1 MKSLTTYITEKM
13 VYTKVTASKIKY
25 FPESTEELRSIISN
39 KIKKEGPNANLNDID
54 VSHITDMSNLFSPDF
69 CGDVSEWDVSN
80 VTNMK
85 AMFDGCEKF
94 NGDLSKWNVS
104 KVEDMSLMFRFCREF
119 EGKGLDK
126 WNTDNL
132 KTCFKTFNGCKKFD
146 VNLSNWNMENATTTE
161 EMFAWCIIYT
171 GKGIEDWN
179 VSKVEDAEWMFYKC
193 KELDVNLSKWKF
205 SNINSMVSMDDVVI
219 QSGIYKKA
227 EYYPKL

>member
-1 MKSLTTYITEKM
+1 MKSITTYISEKM
-13 VYTKVTASKIKY
+13 IYNKTTASTYNY
-25 FPESTEELRSIISN
+25 FPKTREKLEDILKEL
-39 KIKKEGPNANLNDID
+39 IKERGNDGDFNDID
-54 VSHITDMSNLFSPDF
+54 TSEITDMSNLFSPDF

-85 AMFDGCEKF
+85 WMFDGCEKF
-94 NGDLSKWNVS
+94 NCDLSKWNVS
-104 KVEDMSLMFRFCREF
+104 NVREMTGMFRFCREF

-126 WNTDNL
+126 WNTHNL
-132 KTCFKTFNGCKKFD
+132 KNCFKTFNGCKKFD
-146 VNLSNWNMENATTTE
+146 ANLSNWDMEKVTTTE

-171 GKGIEDWN
+171 GKGIENWN

-205 SNINSMVSMDDVVI
+205 SNINNMVSIDDVVL
-219 QSGIYKKA
+219 QSGIYKKF